1 MKSIKINKKIITL
14 LIALLLAFGFKF
26 DEDISEFINVLLY
39 PKVSYAMENLPI
51 YYGDDYILIDE
62 NEPKFTDEEKNSEV
76 FEKYSELDYL
86 GRCGVAFAKL
96 GIESMPNE
104 ERESIGMIK
113 PSGWQ
118 TKKYNIVDGQY
129 LYNRCH
135 LIGFQLSGENANEE
149 NLITCTRYM
158 NAGVM
163 LEFENKVANYI
174 EETNNHVLYRV
185 TPMFENENL
194 VANGV
199 QIEALSI
206 EDNGKGIKFNVYIYN
221 VQPGIEI
228 DYKTGKS
235 YLID

>member
-14 LIALLLAFGFKF
+14 FIALLLAFGFKF

-51 YYGDDYILIDE
+51 YYGEDYILIDK
-62 NEPKFTDEEKNSEV
+62 NEPKFTDEEKNREV

>member
-1 MKSIKINKKIITL
+1 MKSIKFNKKIITL

-51 YYGDDYILIDE
+51 YYGEDYILIDE

-96 GIESMPNE
+96 GVESMPNE

>member
-1 MKSIKINKKIITL
+1 
-14 LIALLLAFGFKF
+14 
-26 DEDISEFINVLLY
+26 
-39 PKVSYAMENLPI
+39 
-51 YYGDDYILIDE
+51 
-62 NEPKFTDEEKNSEV
+62 
-76 FEKYSELDYL
+76 
-86 GRCGVAFAKL
+86 
-96 GIESMPNE
+96 
-104 ERESIGMIK
+104 
-113 PSGWQ
+113 
-118 TKKYNIVDGQY
+118 
-129 LYNRCH
+129 
-135 LIGFQLSGENANEE
+135 
-149 NLITCTRYM
+149 M

>member
-1 MKSIKINKKIITL
+1 MKSIKFNKKIITL

-51 YYGDDYILIDE
+51 YYGEDYILIDE
-62 NEPKFTDEEKNSEV
+62 NEPKFTDEEKNREV

>member
-1 MKSIKINKKIITL
+1 MKSIKFNKKIITL

-51 YYGDDYILIDE
+51 YYGEDYILIDE
-62 NEPKFTDEEKNSEV
+62 NKPKFTDEEKNREV

-235 YLID
+235 NLID

>member
-1 MKSIKINKKIITL
+1 MKSIKFNKKIITL

-51 YYGDDYILIDE
+51 YYGEDYILIDE

>member
-51 YYGDDYILIDE
+51 YYGEDYILIDE

>member
-1 MKSIKINKKIITL
+1 MKSIKFNKKIITL

-51 YYGDDYILIDE
+51 YYGEDYILIDE
-62 NEPKFTDEEKNSEV
+62 NEPKFTDEEKNREV

-96 GIESMPNE
+96 GVESMPNE